1 MKPLENKGR
10 ATEDSNLCPTA
21 PEASRIGEIGPKFAD
36 RDGAVTAIRRAL
48 EFVAAKDPLAMPAA
62 LHAMELALGVLL
74 ADENKREASG

>member
-1 MKPLENKGR
+1 M
-10 ATEDSNLCPTA
+10 
-21 PEASRIGEIGPKFAD
+21 
-36 RDGAVTAIRRAL
+36 TAIRRAL